1 MTQEQDREFRLRYQ
15 LDQKQREVGALRIA
29 LVHILEEGQL
39 TPELR
44 RQAYLALGDGG
55 KVNA

>member
-1 MTQEQDREFRLRYQ
+1 MTHQQDREFRLRYQ
-15 LDQKQREVGALRIA
+15 LDQTQRQAGALRMA

-44 RQAYLALGDGG
+44 RQAYIALGDGS
-55 KVNA
+55 KDA